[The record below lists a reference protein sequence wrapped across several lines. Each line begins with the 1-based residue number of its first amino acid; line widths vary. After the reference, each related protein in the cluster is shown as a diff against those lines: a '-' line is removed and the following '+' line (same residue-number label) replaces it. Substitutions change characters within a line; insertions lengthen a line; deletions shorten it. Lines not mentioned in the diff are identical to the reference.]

1 MILKRNTM
9 LTIFLLCISL
19 SACGYRFAGSGS
31 FPAGIK
37 SVCIPILKNH
47 TSEAG
52 IENTITN
59 DLIYEITRH
68 DIAVLSSKDEADS
81 ILSGVIKSMTIETIA
96 HIDPQTSSE
105 RRVTVRVHLK
115 LTLRS
120 GQVVW
125 SIKNFSDYEEYDVAT
140 DKLETEQNRLDAI
153 SDLSKRLAEKIYA
166 RITEDF

>member
-1 MILKRNTM
+1 M

>member
-1 MILKRNTM
+1 M

-105 RRVTVRVHLK
+105 RRVTVTVSLK

-125 SIKNFSDYEEYDVAT
+125 SIKDFSDYEEYDVAI
-140 DKLETEQNRLDAI
+140 DKLETEQSRLDAI

-166 RITEDF
+166 RITENF